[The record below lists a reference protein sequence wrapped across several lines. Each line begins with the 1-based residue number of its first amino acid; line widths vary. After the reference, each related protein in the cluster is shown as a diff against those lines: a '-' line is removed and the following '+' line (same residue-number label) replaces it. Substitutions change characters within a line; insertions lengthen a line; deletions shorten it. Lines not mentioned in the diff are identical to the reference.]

1 MHHHQ
6 ACKQLTS
13 CSYRAAHTGQV
24 ARKGKE
30 EEEEEEEEE
39 GTGGE
44 KGGGGGGERLPSCQA
59 ACDITPRKE
68 DSTQEWSLGGE
79 NNNFSECSI
88 LVKAIL

>member
-24 ARKGKE
+24 ARKGKG

-39 GTGGE
+39 GTGRE
-44 KGGGGGGERLPSCQA
+44 RGGEEVKGCQA
-59 ACDITPRKE
+59 AKLPVI
-68 DSTQEWSLGGE
+68 
-79 NNNFSECSI
+79 
-88 LVKAIL
+88 

>member
-1 MHHHQ
+1 M
-6 ACKQLTS
+6 S
-13 CSYRAAHTGQV
+13 S
-24 ARKGKE
+24 E
-30 EEEEEEEEE
+30 
-39 GTGGE
+39 
-44 KGGGGGGERLPSCQA
+44 GGGGGRHRWREGRGGGERLPGCQA